1 MDQDTI
7 IASLKNDISKLEK
20 HIHRINTDLR
30 IAHEETRTT
39 DMSYKMY
46 KKETERNYDMLKET
60 FIELLDKHFQYK
72 YRNDDIDK
80 SQIKKDTYEW
90 MEKSG
95 LL

>member
-1 MDQDTI
+1 MDSETI

-20 HIHRINTDLR
+20 HINRINTDIR
-30 IAHEETRTT
+30 VAHEEIRTI
-39 DMSYKMY
+39 DMSYEMY
-46 KKETERNYDMLKET
+46 KKENERSYNMLRET

-95 LL
+95 IL